1 MMNIDVRRCKKFIMP
16 LLKGNITKYSKTFLR
31 IRDKYF
37 LDDIYMQADEK
48 KYLEE
53 IANWY
58 KNTHGHCKT
67 DKGMITNRLYEK
79 AGNKRNSRKVVF
91 VVQSLQPRTYKIIS
105 AMYKTNMDITI
116 LLCPRIDNKVDVN
129 KILYERLQN
138 LCKKC
143 YECKCFEQVMYE
155 IIRSNAS
162 VVHYFTGAND
172 LTYPYLLVRMKGLFG
187 KIVIDR
193 YDIYNGLYI
202 GMQQE
207 VYDKERYLFEHADG
221 ISNRS
226 FELPYLR
233 NQVGL
238 HIRGKELFFPD
249 YINEITDEVQGAEK
263 ELSIVYAGGVA
274 TEKDQMDIP
283 DIPWNC
289 LPELADICKE
299 NHCHLHV
306 YPTIWDEE
314 FYMQY
319 IELERRNSFF
329 HFHKPVEW
337 DKLIPELAR
346 YDYACLP
353 TRRMEE
359 EREVYG
365 YNTKYKYK
373 YAANNKY
380 FDAISAGIPIIGA
393 IPSESTKMFEEEG
406 ICIRWTIEEYDF
418 DELRSRRDELKA
430 RVRERRLRWHIDNH
444 IDKLVDFYHSLEE
457 TM

>member
-1 MMNIDVRRCKKFIMP
+1 MNIDVRRYKRFIMP
-16 LLKGNITKYSKTFLR
+16 LLKGNIMKYSKTFLR
-31 IRDKYF
+31 LRDKYF

-58 KNTHGHCKT
+58 KNTHCHCKS
-67 DKGMITNRLYEK
+67 DRGMIARRLYEK
-79 AGNKRNSRKVVF
+79 ASKKRNSPKVVF
-91 VVQSLQPRTYKIIS
+91 VVQSLQPRTYKIIN
-105 AMYKTNMDITI
+105 AIHKKGLDITI
-116 LLCPRIDNKVDVN
+116 LFCSRIDNRVDVN
-129 KILYERLQN
+129 KILYERLRG

-155 IIRSNAS
+155 IIRSNAP

-202 GMQQE
+202 GMQKE
-207 VYDKERYLFEHADG
+207 IYDKERYLFEHADG
-221 ISNRS
+221 ICNRS

-233 NQVGL
+233 DHMGF
-238 HIRGKELFFPD
+238 HIRGRELFFPD
-249 YINEITDEVQGAEK
+249 YINEIVNRTQEENQGVEK
-263 ELSIVYAGGVA
+263 ELSIVYAGGVD
-274 TEKDQMDIP
+274 TEKDDP
-283 DIPWNC
+283 DIPWAC
-289 LPELADICKE
+289 LPKLADICKE
-299 NHCHLHV
+299 SHCHFHV
-306 YPTIWDEE
+306 YPILWDEE
-314 FYMQY
+314 RYMQY
-319 IELERRNSFF
+319 IELDKKNSFF

-337 DKLIPELAR
+337 DKLILELAR

-353 TRRMEE
+353 SRRMDE

-418 DELRSRRDELKA
+418 DELRLRRDEMKA

-444 IDKLVDFYHSLEE
+444 IDELIDFYHSLEE
-457 TM
+457 PM